1 MSLAHSASTTESNVN
16 TKSQM
21 TRDVVRVTLMS
32 QRGLTLVEIMIVLT
46 IMASIM
52 GIAGVAVFG
61 ALDRAKIR
69 ETQTQAG
76 IYAAGVEEYVV
87 FLNEL
92 PDSLDQLVDP
102 PSGAPKFVN
111 EIKDDPW
118 GNEYRYSSQ
127 SRSFSICSNGPD
139 GSSGGDDDICAGAE
153 E

>member
-1 MSLAHSASTTESNVN
+1 MN

-21 TRDVVRVTLMS
+21 TRDAVRATVMN

-61 ALDRAKIR
+61 ALDRAKIK

-76 IYAAGVEEYVV
+76 IYGAGVEEYVV
-87 FLNEL
+87 FMNEL
-92 PDSLDQLVDP
+92 PDNLDQLVSP
-102 PSGAPKFVN
+102 PGGAPKFV
-111 EIKDDPW
+111 ELIKDDPW
-118 GNEYRYSSQ
+118 GNEYRYTASG
-127 SRSFSICSNGPD
+127 RSFSICSNGPD
-139 GSSGGDDDICAGAE
+139 GSSGGDDDICTGIE

>member
-1 MSLAHSASTTESNVN
+1 MN

-21 TRDVVRVTLMS
+21 TRDAVRATVMN

-69 ETQTQAG
+69 EAQTQVG

-87 FLNEL
+87 FMNEL
-92 PDSLDQLVDP
+92 PDNLDQLVTP
-102 PSGAPKFVN
+102 PGGAPKFVE
-111 EIKDDPW
+111 EIKSDPW
-118 GNEYRYSSQ
+118 GNDYTYSASG
-127 SRSFSICSNGPD
+127 RSFRICSQGRPD
-139 GSSGGDDDICAGAE
+139 GDEEICSGTE
-153 E
+153 P